1 MSDNVEHMV
10 QKADGA
16 VGERD
21 SCGRDPAYTGG
32 GESEPGRSYVAGRV
46 LERNVRA
53 RMGSYRHA

>member
-21 SCGRDPAYTGG
+21 SCGRDPAYTGRG
-32 GESEPGRSYVAGRV
+32 
-46 LERNVRA
+46 
-53 RMGSYRHA
+53 